1 MGIPIRQAMA
11 VSGYLLKQKLKGN
24 KRYPLV
30 LMLEPLYRCNLACSG
45 CGKIQHPEPVLNT
58 YLSPEE
64 CWAAAEECGAPVVSI
79 AGGEPLV
86 HPQIAEIVAG
96 LIERRKFVYLCTN
109 AILLERSLPNLTP
122 SPYLTISVHMDG
134 LRDLHDAMVDRA
146 GVFDKAVSAIREA
159 KRLGFRVS
167 TNTTVFADSK
177 PEQVRDLFNF
187 LVDDLDV
194 DGMMVS
200 PGYDYPKAPNQDV
213 FLKRPQMIETFRSIL
228 SFPERKR
235 WRFFHTPLFL
245 DFLQGKQ
252 AMQCTA
258 WGNPTRSVLGWQRP
272 CYLIGDGYVP
282 TFRQLIEETEWDRYG
297 YGRDAR
303 CTNCMAHCG
312 YEATAVTATM
322 ASPLEGI
329 RAGIGTMVGRNA

>member
-1 MGIPIRQAMA
+1 MGIPMRQAIA
-11 VSGYLLKQKLKGN
+11 VSGYLLKQKLTGN

-30 LMLEPLYRCNLACSG
+30 LMLEPLYRCNLACAG

-86 HPQIAEIVAG
+86 HPQIDRIVEG
-96 LIERRKFVYLCTN
+96 LVRRRKFVYLCTN
-109 AILLERSLPNLTP
+109 AILLDRWLPKLKP

-134 LRDLHDAMVDRA
+134 MRELHDAMVDRA
-146 GVFDKAVSAIREA
+146 GVFDKAVAAIREA
-159 KRLGFRVS
+159 KRRGFRVS
-167 TNTTVFADSK
+167 TNTTVYAESS
-177 PEQVRDLFNF
+177 PEQIRDLFNF
-187 LVDDLDV
+187 LMDDLRV

-200 PGYDYPKAPNQDV
+200 PGYDYPKAPNQRV
-213 FLKRPQMIETFRSIL
+213 FLKRPQMIETFRRIF
-228 SFPERKR
+228 SFPERRR

-245 DFLQGKQ
+245 DFLQGRQ

-258 WGNPTRSVLGWQRP
+258 WGNPTRGVLGWQRP
-272 CYLIGDGYVP
+272 CYLMAEGYAP

-312 YEATAVTATM
+312 YEATAVKATL
-322 ASPLEGI
+322 ASPLEGV
-329 RAGIGTMVGRNA
+329 RAGLGTMAGGRA